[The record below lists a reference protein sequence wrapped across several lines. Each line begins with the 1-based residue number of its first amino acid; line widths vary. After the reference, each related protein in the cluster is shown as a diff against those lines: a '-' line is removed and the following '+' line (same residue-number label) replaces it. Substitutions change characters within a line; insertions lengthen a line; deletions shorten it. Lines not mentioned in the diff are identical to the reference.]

1 MSTPSLS
8 PESTPL
14 LTAAHFISMISA
26 SLVMLTAGSL
36 YVFSLWGTEF
46 ANELHLTQFQISF
59 VAAAGNN
66 GLYISAPLV
75 GYLVDHYSGQSHA
88 FLMVGG
94 TMIYAGY
101 GLLTLSF
108 YKHIEAGY
116 ILLALF
122 NFMVGFGCA
131 CCYGYSLA
139 TSNLDIFND

>member
-1 MSTPSLS
+1 MSAPSQSTPV
-8 PESTPL
+8 
-14 LTAAHFISMISA
+14 LTSAHFISMISA

-75 GYLVDHYSGQSHA
+75 GYLVDHYSRQSHA

-94 TMIYAGY
+94 TLIYAGY
-101 GLLTLSF
+101 GLLNLSF

-122 NFMVGFGCA
+122 NAMVGVGCA

-139 TSNLDIFND
+139 TSN